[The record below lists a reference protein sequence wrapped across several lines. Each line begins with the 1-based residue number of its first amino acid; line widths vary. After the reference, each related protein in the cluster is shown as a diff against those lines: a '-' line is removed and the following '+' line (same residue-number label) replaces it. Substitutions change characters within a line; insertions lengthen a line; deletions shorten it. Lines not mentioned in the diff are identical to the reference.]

1 VSALPAELCEQFSRD
16 GYCLLRGFYD
26 EKAEI
31 APIRDGIREI
41 VARVA
46 DRHGMRVPC
55 ATPEQAMTE
64 GYGALIARQR
74 AWGGEVYDAVK
85 QIPAFLTLVANPRNG
100 ALFARLRPNS
110 VPGIAAGGYGIRIDN
125 PGEERFRAPWHQEFP
140 AQLRSPDG
148 IVFWSPLLPVTPDL
162 GPVEIA
168 RGSHAEGIVPV
179 REESGPAG
187 RTGAYALW
195 LADEE
200 ARLARYRIEAPLTE
214 PGDLLL
220 MDFLTLHRSGENVG
234 THPRWSMQFRYF
246 NFSHPLGV
254 RIGWAGSFAAGKR
267 FEDVLPE
274 LRHSG

>member
-1 VSALPAELCEQFSRD
+1 VSALPADLAEQFREE
-16 GYCLLRGFYD
+16 GFCLLRGFYD
-26 EKAEI
+26 PGADI

-46 DRHGMRVPC
+46 DRHGVSVPC

-64 GYGALIARQR
+64 GYRALIAIQR

-85 QIPAFLTLVANPRNG
+85 QIPAFMTLVANPRNS
-100 ALFARLRPNS
+100 ALFALLRPGS

-125 PGEERFRAPWHQEFP
+125 PHEERFRSPWHQEFP

-148 IVFWSPLLPVTPDL
+148 IVFWSPLLPVTPEL
-162 GPVEIA
+162 GPVQLA
-168 RGSHAEGIVPV
+168 PRSHAEGIVPV

-187 RTGAYALW
+187 QTGAYALR

-200 ARLARYRIEAPLTE
+200 ARLARYQVQAPLTE

-234 THPRWSMQFRYF
+234 SRPRWTMQFRYF
-246 NFSHPLGV
+246 NFGHPLGV

-274 LRHSG
+274 LKHGG